1 MLKFEVIPVTH
12 YRQNCS
18 LLWCEE
24 TREAAVIDPGG
35 EIQKILAL
43 INRLQLVLVK
53 VLLTHGHLDHVGG
66 ARDLASIANVPII
79 GPHQDDTY
87 WLSRIPQQAL
97 MMGFPDVHEAFESTQ
112 YLQHGDKVTL
122 GVETLSVI
130 HCPGHTPGHVVF
142 YHQPSQMAW
151 VGDVIFNGSIGR
163 TDFPHGNYDDLIRS
177 IRDKLF
183 ALDDQVTFV
192 PGHGPL
198 STIGEERLHNPFV
211 ADKRFG

>member
-1 MLKFEVIPVTH
+1 MLKFEIIPVTH

-24 TREAAVIDPGG
+24 TREAAVVDPGG
-35 EIQKILAL
+35 DIQKILAL

-66 ARDLASIANVPII
+66 ALQLSQLANIPIV
-79 GPHQDDTY
+79 GPHKDDSY
-87 WLSRIPQQAL
+87 WLSRIPQQSQ
-97 MMGFPDVHEAFESTQ
+97 MMGFPPHEPFVPTE
-112 YLQHGDKVTL
+112 YLQEGDQVQIGTQI
-122 GVETLSVI
+122 LSVI
-130 HCPGHTPGHVVF
+130 HCPGHTPGHIIF
-142 YHQPSQMAW
+142 YHQPTEMAW

-163 TDFPHGNYDDLIRS
+163 TDFPMGNFDDLIHS

-183 ALDDQVTFV
+183 ALGDQVTFV

-198 STIGEERLHNPFV
+198 STLGEERLHNPFV

>member
-1 MLKFEVIPVTH
+1 MLKFEIIPVTH

-66 ARDLASIANVPII
+66 ASAIARQINVPII
-79 GPHQDDTY
+79 GPHQDDNY
-87 WLSRIPQQAL
+87 WLSRIPQQAQ
-97 MMGFPDVHEAFESTQ
+97 MMGFPTQDAFEPDQ
-112 YLQHGDKVTL
+112 YLQDNDIITIGL
-122 GVETLSVI
+122 ENLSVI
-130 HCPGHTPGHVVF
+130 HCPGHTPGHLVF
-142 YHQPSQMAW
+142 YHRPSEMAW

-163 TDFPHGNYDDLIRS
+163 TDFPRGNYDDLIRS

-183 ALDDQVTFV
+183 ALGDQVTFV

>member
-1 MLKFEVIPVTH
+1 MLKFEIIPVTH

-35 EIQKILAL
+35 DIQKILAL

-66 ARDLASIANVPII
+66 AKAIATQVNVPII
-79 GPHQDDTY
+79 GPHQDDIY
-87 WLSRIPQQAL
+87 WLSRIPQQAQ
-97 MMGFPDVHEAFESTQ
+97 MMGFPAHETFEPNQ
-112 YLQHGDKVTL
+112 YLQDGDSVNIGT
-122 GVETLSVI
+122 ESLSVI
-130 HCPGHTPGHVVF
+130 HCPGHTPGHIVF

-163 TDFPHGNYDDLIRS
+163 TDFARGNFDDLIHS

-183 ALDDQVTFV
+183 ALGDQVTFV

-198 STIGEERLHNPFV
+198 STFGEERLHNPFV

>member
-35 EIQKILAL
+35 DIQKILAL

-66 ARDLASIANVPII
+66 ATRLASIANSPII
-79 GPHQDDTY
+79 GPHKEDQF
-87 WLSRIPQQAL
+87 WLSRIPEDCAW
-97 MMGFPDVHEAFESTQ
+97 MGFPPHEAFVPNL
-112 YLQHGDKVTL
+112 YLAEGDIVRIGNEQL
-122 GVETLSVI
+122 NVI
-130 HCPGHTPGHVVF
+130 HCPGHTPGHIVF
-142 YHQPSQMAW
+142 YHEPSQMAW
-151 VGDVIFNGSIGR
+151 VGDVIFNGGIGR
-163 TDFPHGNYDDLIRS
+163 TDFPRGNHDDLIRS
-177 IRDKLF
+177 IHDKLF

>member
-1 MLKFEVIPVTH
+1 MLKFEIIPVTH

-35 EIQKILAL
+35 DIQKILAL

-66 ARDLASIANVPII
+66 AKTIAAQLNIPII
-79 GPHQDDTY
+79 GPHQDDIY
-87 WLSRIPQQAL
+87 WLSRIPQQAQ
-97 MMGFPDVHEAFESTQ
+97 MMGFPAHDAFEPTQ
-112 YLQHGDKVTL
+112 YLVDGDTVSV
-122 GVETLSVI
+122 GSESLSVI
-130 HCPGHTPGHVVF
+130 HCPGHTPGHIVF
-142 YHQPSQMAW
+142 YHQPSKMAW

-163 TDFPHGNYDDLIRS
+163 TDFPRGNYDDLIRS

>member
-1 MLKFEVIPVTH
+1 MLKFEIIPVTH

-18 LLWCEE
+18 VLWCDV
-24 TREAAVIDPGG
+24 TRKAAIVDPGG
-35 EIQKILAL
+35 DIQKILQFVA
-43 INRLQLVLVK
+43 RLQLIPEQ

-66 ARDLASIANVPII
+66 AKALATQLRIPII
-79 GPHQDDTY
+79 GPHIDDLY
-87 WLSRIPQQAL
+87 WLSRIPQQAE
-97 MMGFPDVHEAFESTQ
+97 MMGFPAHDAFESDQ
-112 YLQHGDKVTL
+112 YLQDGNRVSV
-122 GVETLSVI
+122 GNETLSVI
-130 HCPGHTPGHVVF
+130 HCPGHTPGHIVF
-142 YHQPSQMAW
+142 YHQPGQLAW

-163 TDFPHGNYDDLIRS
+163 TDFPRGNYDDLIRS

>member
-1 MLKFEVIPVTH
+1 MLKYEIIPVTH

-18 LLWCEE
+18 LLWCEA

-35 EIQKILAL
+35 DIQKILAL
-43 INRLQLVLVK
+43 INRLQLILVK

-66 ARDLASIANVPII
+66 ARQLASTANIPII
-79 GPHQDDTY
+79 GPHKDDSF
-87 WLSRIPQQAL
+87 WLSIIPQQAQML
-97 MMGFPDVHEAFESTQ
+97 GFPPHEAFESTQ
-112 YLQHGDKVTL
+112 YLQDGDEVSI
-122 GVETLSVI
+122 GEQVLSVI
-130 HCPGHTPGHVVF
+130 HCPGHTPGHIIF
-142 YHQPSQMAW
+142 YHQPSEMAW

-163 TDFPHGNYDDLIRS
+163 TDFPRGNYDDLIYS

-183 ALDDQVTFV
+183 PLGDQVTFV

-198 STIGEERLHNPFV
+198 STLGEERMHNPFV

>member
-1 MLKFEVIPVTH
+1 MLKFEIIPVTH
-12 YRQNCS
+12 YQQNCS
-18 LLWCEE
+18 LLWCDE

-35 EIQKILAL
+35 DIQKILAL

-66 ARDLASIANVPII
+66 AKTIATQVNVPII
-79 GPHQDDTY
+79 GPHKDDVY
-87 WLSRIPQQAL
+87 WLSRIPQQAQ
-97 MMGFPDVHEAFESTQ
+97 MMGFPAHDVFESTQ
-112 YLQHGDKVTL
+112 YLVDGDTVNI
-122 GVETLSVI
+122 GSESLSVI
-130 HCPGHTPGHVVF
+130 HCPGHTPGHIVF

-163 TDFPHGNYDDLIRS
+163 TDFPRGNYDDLIRS

-183 ALDDQVTFV
+183 ILDDQVTFV